1 MEVNSKWMKNKLKV
15 RYKFI
20 TNHGWSFKWMNSMA
34 LTFVTLKLLMTIMV
48 VLVATIFVCDFFST
62 TLRLGLILGLIL
74 KGVLH
79 EIYI

>member
-1 MEVNSKWMKNKLKV
+1 
-15 RYKFI
+15 
-20 TNHGWSFKWMNSMA
+20 MNSMA